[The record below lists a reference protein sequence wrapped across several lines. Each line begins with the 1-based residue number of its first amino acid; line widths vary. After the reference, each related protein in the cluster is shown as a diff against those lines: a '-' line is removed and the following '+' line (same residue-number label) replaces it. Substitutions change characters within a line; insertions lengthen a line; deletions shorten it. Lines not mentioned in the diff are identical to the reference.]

1 MLIRVNAEWS
11 WNNLRPFLFYLSVL
25 LISNL
30 ANFEKKLQMGLKH
43 DQIKDHFYSSPLSMK
58 LFSEKYHEAYGY
70 ADAKQMRKMM
80 SRYNILSR
88 TRADHNLQNLPKAH
102 IESMEFGEMDNFGIE
117 PSIGKEYTSD
127 RLPNHIKKVGILSD
141 IHVPFHSVEAVVC
154 AIKRLRDEKI
164 DCLYLNG
171 DTFDFY
177 SISRHEKEKDLRD
190 FPKEIEM
197 CRNFLQKLRDIF
209 PTIPIYFK
217 AGNHENRYQRYLNE
231 QAEEFAQLHEM
242 QFDKFFRLDSLDMK
256 FVPDWQGMYM
266 GDLLVI
272 HGHEGFGVGGVN
284 PSQSLFNKMFCNTL
298 MGHVHRQTTTQ
309 RKTGFGQIIQTHSTG
324 CLTTI
329 TPKYMPF
336 NQHSQGFAIVTLENG
351 KSKVELLAIKDG
363 KIV

>member
-11 WNNLRPFLFYLSVL
+11 WNYLRPFLFYLSVS
-25 LISNL
+25 LISYL

-70 ADAKQMRKMM
+70 TDAKQMRKMM

-102 IESMEFGEMDNFGIE
+102 IESMEFSEMDNFGIE

-127 RLPNHIKKVGILSD
+127 KLPDHLKKIGILSD

-154 AIKRLRDEKI
+154 AIKRLREEKI

-209 PTIPIYFK
+209 PNIPIYFK

-256 FVPDWQGMYM
+256 FVPDWQGIEM
-266 GDLLVI
+266 GDLLVC
-272 HGHEGFGVGGVN
+272 HGHELMAGGMN
-284 PSQSLFNKMFCNTL
+284 PSQSTFNKTFCNTL
-298 MGHVHRQTTTQ
+298 IGHVHRTTNTI
-309 RKTGFGQIIQTHSTG
+309 KKDGFKKFIHTYSTG
-324 CLTTI
+324 CLTQLS
-329 TPKYMPF
+329 PKYYPF
-336 NQHSQGFAIVTLENG
+336 AQHNNGFAIVTISDG
-351 KSKVELLAIKDG
+351 KSKVDNIMIKDG

>member
-1 MLIRVNAEWS
+1 
-11 WNNLRPFLFYLSVL
+11 
-25 LISNL
+25 
-30 ANFEKKLQMGLKH
+30 MGLKH

-70 ADAKQMRKMM
+70 TDAKQMRKMM

-102 IESMEFGEMDNFGIE
+102 IESMEFSEMDNFGIE

-127 RLPNHIKKVGILSD
+127 KLPDHIKKIGILSD

-154 AIKRLRDEKI
+154 AIKRLREEKI

-209 PTIPIYFK
+209 PNIPIYFK

-242 QFDKFFRLDSLDMK
+242 QFDKWFRLDVLDIK
-256 FVPDWQGMYM
+256 FVPDWQGMEM
-266 GDLLVI
+266 GDLLVC
-272 HGHEGFGVGGVN
+272 HGHELMAGGMN
-284 PSQSLFNKMFCNTL
+284 PSQSTFNKTFCNTL
-298 MGHVHRQTTTQ
+298 IGHVHRTTNTI
-309 RKTGFGQIIQTHSTG
+309 KKDGFKKFIHTYSTG
-324 CLTTI
+324 CLTQLS
-329 TPKYMPF
+329 PKYYPF
-336 NQHSQGFAIVTLENG
+336 AQHNNGFAIVTIENG
-351 KSKVELLAIKDG
+351 KSKVDNIMIKDG